1 MLDCESE
8 SRQQVGF
15 FKKNPTKG
23 PHLVLNLQALHSKFN
38 DVICDQFLST
48 GIKLLKKIYHNFS
61 SILHVITGFLQHF
74 ETKYFF

>member
-23 PHLVLNLQALHSKFN
+23 PHLVLFAGLHSKFN
-38 DVICDQFLST
+38 GVICNQLLST

-61 SILHVITGFLQHF
+61 SVLHVITGFLQNF
-74 ETKYFF
+74 EIKYFF

>member
-15 FKKNPTKG
+15 FKKKPTKG
-23 PHLVLNLQALHSKFN
+23 PHLVLNLQVCTANLMTSFATN
-38 DVICDQFLST
+38 QFLST

-61 SILHVITGFLQHF
+61 SILHVDHCDKWLFATF
-74 ETKYFF
+74 